1 MSQSVAAQLV
11 HYLCTDLKE
20 NYSMRR
26 SKFISGFLISVFML
40 SSVALVYAAQGSTTL
55 RGKVILGDNGTPV
68 HNVTVT
74 ILQLRRTAETDD
86 NGVYEFQNIPA
97 GNYDVSAHLDR
108 VPDVVQS
115 VKLNAG
121 ATETLDFQLRLTGV
135 KEQITVTAS
144 GNEESSFNSFQSITS
159 LGSIELA
166 QKNTAS
172 LGEVLDHQPGIAK
185 RSFGPGNARPVVRGF
200 DGDRVLVLQD
210 GERIGSLGFQSGDH
224 GEPLNVLTLEKLEV
238 VKGPATL
245 LYGSNAIGGVVN
257 AITGHESAHKGAHG
271 YLTGI
276 LGSNREQFGG
286 SGGVE
291 FGTEH
296 WLFWGNG
303 GAQRSDDYKAGK
315 DSLVLNSFTRS
326 ADGSTGFGY
335 YKDKRFFSVN
345 YGYNKNR
352 YGIPVNTADENP
364 EVVFLDPRKQNIKFN
379 GGFRDLDSF
388 VNSAKFTLQ
397 YTDYKHDE
405 VNVDTG
411 EIGTGFKN
419 KTLVY
424 DGMFDERR
432 VGRYSGTFG
441 FWGLHRDY
449 KSIGEEAIAPPTK
462 QNSFAV
468 FALQKVD
475 FERLQLQFGGR
486 LERTAYNPG
495 MLNDVSFNERAFTG
509 FSGAAGARFQ
519 TWKGGA
525 LVANYTHNYRAPA
538 LEELYNNGPHPGNL
552 TFEIGDENL
561 KRESGDGIELGIRH
575 SSNRVRGEFN
585 FFSYRIRD
593 FIYLAPTGEIDEE
606 EGLVIANYSQAKSR
620 FTGTETQLDFGLHP
634 NIWLLTG
641 LDYVN
646 AKLIDTDTPL
656 PRIPPLRGRLG
667 LEMRYKGFTVTPE
680 AIMAKDQNRIFPTET
695 RTPGY
700 TAFNLNAS
708 YTFTSQ
714 HLAHVFAVNGFNL
727 GDRLYFNHLS
737 FIKNIA
743 PEIGRGVRVTYTM
756 RFF

>member
-1 MSQSVAAQLV
+1 M
-11 HYLCTDLKE
+11 K
-20 NYSMRR
+20 R
-26 SKFISGFLISVFML
+26 SKLISGFLLSVFWFSSL
-40 SSVALVYAAQGSTTL
+40 SVAFAVQARATL
-55 RGKVILGDNGTPV
+55 RGKVTLGDNGTPV

-74 ILQLRRTAETDD
+74 ILQLRRTVETDD
-86 NGVYEFQNIPA
+86 NGIYEFQNIPV
-97 GNYDVSAHLDR
+97 GSYEVSAHLDR

-121 ATETLDFQLRLTGV
+121 VTETLDFQLRLTGV

-144 GNEESSFNSFQSITS
+144 GNEESSFNSIQSVSS

-172 LGEVLDHQPGIAK
+172 LGEVLDHQPGVAK

-238 VKGPATL
+238 IKGPATL

-257 AITGHESAHKGAHG
+257 AISGHESAHKGTHG
-271 YLTGI
+271 YLTGL
-276 LGSNREQFGG
+276 LGSNREQLGG
-286 SGGVE
+286 SGGLE
-291 FGTEH
+291 FGTQH

-315 DSLVLNSFTRS
+315 DTIVLNSFTRA
-326 ADGSTGFGY
+326 ADGSGGFGY
-335 YKDKRFFSVN
+335 YRDKGFFSFN

-352 YGIPVNTADENP
+352 YGIPVDATAEEP
-364 EVVFLDPRKQNIKFN
+364 ERVFLDPRKHTIKFS

-388 VNSAKFTLQ
+388 LNSAKFTAQ
-397 YTDYKHDE
+397 YNDYKHDE
-405 VNVDTG
+405 VDVET
-411 EIGTGFKN
+411 EAIGTGFKN
-419 KTLVY
+419 RTFVY
-424 DGMFDERR
+424 DGMFDQRR
-432 VGRYSGTFG
+432 NGRYSGTFG

-449 KSIGEEAIAPPTK
+449 KSIGEEAISPPTK

-468 FALQKVD
+468 FALQKLD

-486 LERTAYNPG
+486 LESTAYNPG
-495 MLNDVSFNERAFTG
+495 MLNGLAFNGRNFTG

-552 TFEIGDENL
+552 TFEIGNENL
-561 KRESGDGIELGIRH
+561 KRESGDGLDLGVRH

-585 FFSYRIRD
+585 FFSYRIKD
-593 FIYLAPTGEIDEE
+593 FIYLAPTGEVDEE
-606 EGLVIANYSQAKSR
+606 DGLVIANYSQAKSR
-620 FTGTETQLDFGLHP
+620 FTGAEAQFDFGLHR
-634 NIWLLTG
+634 NLWLLSG
-641 LDYVN
+641 FDYVN
-646 AKLIDTDTPL
+646 ARLLDSDTPL

-667 LEMRYKGFTVTPE
+667 LELRYKGFTFTPE

-700 TAFNLNAS
+700 TVFNVNAS

-714 HLAHVFAVNGFNL
+714 HVAQVFAVNGFNL

-743 PEIGRGVRVTYTM
+743 PEIGRGVRFTYTM